1 MLVSVKSIFSFS
13 LVELIRF
20 IRITKN
26 QIGRGMGFVKRA
38 QGRYR
43 ESQACSS
50 VTTNEDTLTL
60 IALRPKP
67 GLIWRVS
74 FAWLCYGLECA

>member
-26 QIGRGMGFVKRA
+26 QIGRGMGFVKRT
-38 QGRYR
+38 QRRYR
-43 ESQACSS
+43 ESQ

-67 GLIWRVS
+67 GLI
-74 FAWLCYGLECA
+74 